1 MFGNNPPSSYGKLEV
16 LESKLNI
23 YENLSR
29 EMLDKLESAVEKISE
44 SNNRIAL
51 ILAKHD
57 ERIDQNAKSDELIIK
72 MIDEVKVTNTAEHK
86 AVMTRLQTLEKT
98 VDDLSKFRW
107 QAAAIVGAAIL
118 VVGALIP
125 FIDNMV
131 PRSYNPNGTQTSFV
145 NELH

>member
-1 MFGNNPPSSYGKLEV
+1 MFGNGSPKLEV

-23 YENLSR
+23 YEGLSR

-57 ERIDQNAKSDELIIK
+57 ERIDQNAKSDQLIIK
-72 MIDEVKVTNTAEHK
+72 MIDEVKSSNTAEHK
-86 AVMTRLQTLEKT
+86 AVITRLETVEKT
-98 VDDLSKFRW
+98 VDDLLKFRW
-107 QAAAIVGAAIL
+107 QAAAIIGAAVL

-125 FIDNMV
+125 FIDNLMTKD
-131 PRSYNPNGTQTSFV
+131 YNGRGTQTSLV
-145 NELH
+145 HELH

>member
-1 MFGNNPPSSYGKLEV
+1 MFSNGSNPSSKLEV

-23 YENLSR
+23 YESLSR

-72 MIDEVKVTNTAEHK
+72 MIDEVRSSNSKEHK
-86 AVMTRLQTLEKT
+86 QVQERIAAVEKT
-98 VDDLSKFRW
+98 VDDLLKFRW
-107 QAAAIVGAAIL
+107 QAAAVVGAAVLL
-118 VVGALIP
+118 VGFIVP
-125 FIDNMV
+125 FIDNLL
-131 PRSYNPNGTQTSFV
+131 PSHYNGDNGRPQMIR
-145 NELH
+145 

>member
-1 MFGNNPPSSYGKLEV
+1 MFGNGSPKLEV

-23 YENLSR
+23 YEGLSR

-72 MIDEVKVTNTAEHK
+72 MIDEVKSSNTAEHK
-86 AVMTRLQTLEKT
+86 AVISRLETVEKT
-98 VDDLSKFRW
+98 VDDLLKFRW
-107 QAAAIVGAAIL
+107 QAAAIIGA
-118 VVGALIP
+118 VVVAAGALIP
-125 FIDNMV
+125 FIDNLL
-131 PRSYNPNGTQTSFV
+131 PQHYNERGTQTSLV
-145 NELH
+145 HELH

>member
-1 MFGNNPPSSYGKLEV
+1 MFGNDSAKLEI

-23 YENLSR
+23 YEGLSR

-57 ERIDQNAKSDELIIK
+57 ERIDQNAKSDQLIIK
-72 MIDEVKVTNTAEHK
+72 MIDEVKSSNTAEHK
-86 AVMTRLQTLEKT
+86 AVLGRLDTVEKT
-98 VDDLSKFRW
+98 VDDLLKFRW
-107 QAAAIVGAAIL
+107 QAAAIIGAAVL

-125 FIDNMV
+125 FVDNLFQ
-131 PRSYNPNGTQTSFV
+131 SNYNGRGTQTSLV
-145 NELH
+145 HELH

>member
-1 MFGNNPPSSYGKLEV
+1 MFGNDSPKLEI

-57 ERIDQNAKSDELIIK
+57 ERIDQNAKSDQLIIK
-72 MIDEVKVTNTAEHK
+72 MIEEVKASNTVEHK
-86 AVMTRLQTLEKT
+86 SVISRLESVERT
-98 VDDLSKFRW
+98 VDDLMKFRW
-107 QAAAIVGAAIL
+107 QAAAIIGAAIL
-118 VVGALIP
+118 GVGAVIP
-125 FIDNMV
+125 FLDNIMS
-131 PRSYNPNGTQTSFV
+131 RDYNDGGTQTSFIH
-145 NELH
+145 ELH

>member
-1 MFGNNPPSSYGKLEV
+1 MFSNGSPASSKLEV

-23 YENLSR
+23 YESLSR

-72 MIDEVKVTNTAEHK
+72 MIDEVRSSNSKEHK
-86 AVMTRLQTLEKT
+86 QVQERIATVEKT
-98 VDDLSKFRW
+98 VDDLLKFRW
-107 QAAAIVGAAIL
+107 QAAAVVGAAVLL
-118 VVGALIP
+118 VGLIVP
-125 FIDNMV
+125 FIDNLL
-131 PRSYNPNGTQTSFV
+131 PSHYNGDNGRSQMIR
-145 NELH
+145 